1 MAIFKFV
8 IFVLVSLRY
17 GALAGYSNNMSIH
30 DGTFD
35 SIACASPANNI
46 NELSYNA
53 TIQNSTDIRFCQSE
67 LTITQSWIVKGV
79 SHVRISGS
87 VVLNCINAGLLFES
101 VTNLTISKVQLVNCG
116 FLFTEDKT
124 STYAS
129 IFLID
134 ILNLNISE
142 VITLN
147 SIGVGLFMRNVQGKA
162 EISNSH
168 FQHNITRYPDSDSL
182 TTGPGVHLELAYG
195 NNASTLTATD
205 VNFVACHFK
214 NTNRTQGRLY
224 KQSGTLIATN
234 QGGGLRVVLEQN
246 TARNTINISHC
257 TFTNLSAPYIGGVD
271 ILIRNNATA
280 NAIVISNCTF
290 VNNTCRRCGGGG
302 VRVQLDSNLHH
313 EQPAGNHITINN
325 SLFVQNLA
333 RYGGGVFLNTSNSYA
348 LTNNNSVTF
357 SGCNWTKNGGRYGS
371 AVYAIASAKESR
383 SQLKTTFK
391 NCNFIKNFI
400 RKFHINSTQIYGQGT
415 VCFKYFS
422 ATFEGETSFFRN
434 VGTPLHLS
442 SATVVYGTNSQNEFF
457 RNIGINGGAITLLD
471 SSTMYAKGGSVLNFT
486 ENMSYFKGGAI
497 YFATIDSQDTLIE
510 EKCFIQFLHGNDD
523 SSSSMPRYIFKN
535 NAAGIQFNQQDSLGK
550 SVYASTLVPC
560 NKQCGHYKVYSNYTA
575 GISTSFDCVGVFV
588 YENEHRKYEV
598 ATSAWIIEFLET
610 APNVTLVIPGKET
623 CLPIKTID
631 EFNQTLFTVY
641 KATLWNNTSTNTTA
655 VVSSPYRYTH
665 RTRTVLEGTP
675 SDTILDL
682 SLTTEHDREI
692 KVTVKVKIVPCPPG
706 YVLYNRKCKC
716 SAELRRKQRYQ
727 GISGCNETT
736 FQAVLRNGYWIG
748 YKNKSDHES
757 LISSIC
763 PFIFCWNSKEQ
774 SEYLLPMS
782 FNATELDYLV
792 CGESRTGTLCG
803 KCRENRSAYYH
814 STSYKCGSNELC
826 SFGWLFYSLSEL
838 LPVTLM
844 FLAIIAFDVQLTAGS
859 INGLILYYQLS
870 NSMSIKADGFIYFSK
885 DKYNLFKVHTF
896 VSNVFELKNFFST
909 QKLSFCL
916 WKGAT
921 TLDIIAF
928 KYVTVIYSLLLVIV
942 TISIMKT
949 CGHRLSCKKLR
960 MVPKNKKRL
969 ITNSVIHGLSG
980 FFVLCYSQCAT
991 VSLMLLRP
999 VMYLDPH
1006 NTTSNSRYVLYN
1018 GSMPYFGA
1026 QHIRYA
1032 IPALLFILTL
1042 VVLPPLVFLTYPL
1055 CYRVFRLLNIEET
1068 KISKLLCK
1076 LVPLEK
1082 FKPFFDSFQGSFKDK
1097 HRYTSGL
1104 YFLYRSVWVSLAVFT
1119 THNSDLFYILLEVQL
1134 LVMIFIHSYCQPYK
1148 KTKHNRQDLFI
1159 FVNLAIINALTIFN
1173 FKRSILDTDKKS
1185 VHIASW
1191 IQIIMLHSPTIYV
1204 AIKISYFL
1212 FTVLRAH
1219 RSKGRPP
1226 SPDIEMLTER
1236 ENIDDGEGFQN
1247 SYVGMN
1253 TGSSSDKL

>member
-1 MAIFKFV
+1 MNV
-8 IFVLVSLRY
+8 ISTTILLLVNLHC
-17 GALAGYSNNMSIH
+17 GALADYSHNMSIH
-30 DGTFD
+30 NGTFD
-35 SIACASPANNI
+35 STACASQAFSI
-46 NELSYNA
+46 NELSYNV
-53 TIQNSTDIRFCQSE
+53 TIQNSTDIKFCQSE

-79 SHVRISGS
+79 SHVGISGS
-87 VVLNCINAGLLFES
+87 VVLNCIDAGLLFES

-134 ILNLNISE
+134 ILNLNIRE

-147 SIGVGLFMRNVQGKA
+147 SIGVGLFMRNVRGKA

-168 FQHNITRYPDSDSL
+168 FNHTITRCPPPVPPTKRL
-182 TTGPGVHLELAYG
+182 GVHLELG
-195 NNASTLTATD
+195 NTATIITSSI
-205 VNFVACHFK
+205 NFVACHFQ
-214 NTNRTQGRLY
+214 NTKRTQS
-224 KQSGTLIATN
+224 KEHNQSGRPIVAN
-234 QGGGLRVVLEQN
+234 QGGGLRVVLGQS
-246 TARNTINISHC
+246 TAGNIINISHC
-257 TFTNLSAPYIGGVD
+257 TFTNLSVPTIGGVD
-271 ILIRNNATA
+271 ISIRSNATA
-280 NAIVISNCTF
+280 NKIIITDCTF
-290 VNNTCRRCGGGG
+290 ENNTCRGCGGGG
-302 VRVQLDSNLHH
+302 VRVHLDGDLHH
-313 EQPAGNHITINN
+313 QQPVGNHITINN

-333 RYGGGVFLNTSNSYA
+333 RYGGGVFLNTSNTYA

-391 NCNFIKNFI
+391 NCNFEENFI
-400 RKFHINSTQIYGQGT
+400 REFHINSIEIYGQGT

-422 ATFEGETSFFRN
+422 ANFEGKTSFIRN
-434 VGTPLHLS
+434 IGTPLHLS
-442 SATVVYGTNSQNEFF
+442 SASVEYGTNSQNEFF
-457 RNIGINGGAITLLD
+457 RNMGINGGAITLLD
-471 SSTMYAKGGSVLNFT
+471 SSIMHAKSGSVLNFT
-486 ENMSYFKGGAI
+486 ENESYFKGGAI
-497 YFATIDSQDTLIE
+497 YFATIDSQDFLIDY
-510 EKCFIQFLHGNDD
+510 KCFIQFPHN
-523 SSSSMPRYIFKN
+523 SSNEIMPRYIFLDN
-535 NAAGIQFNQQDSLGK
+535 TAGSQFNKNDSLGK
-550 SVYASTLVPC
+550 SVYATTLIPC

-598 ATSAWIIEFLET
+598 ATSAWIIELLET

-631 EFNQTLFTVY
+631 EFNETLPAVY
-641 KATLWNNTSTNTTA
+641 KATLWENMTTNTTA
-655 VVSSPYRYTH
+655 LVSPPYRYTH
-665 RTRTVLEGTP
+665 QTTTVLEGTP
-675 SDTILDL
+675 SDTILGL
-682 SLTTEHDREI
+682 SLTTEHGREI

-716 SAELRRKQRYQ
+716 SAELRRKQHYQ

-763 PFIFCWNSKEQ
+763 PFIFCKNSTEQ
-774 SEYLLPMS
+774 SEYLLPAS
-782 FNATELDYLV
+782 FNAIELDYLV

-838 LPVTLM
+838 LPVTLI
-844 FLAIIAFDVQLTAGS
+844 FLAIIAFDIQLTAGS

-870 NSMSIKADGFIYFSK
+870 NSMSITADGFIRFPK
-885 DKYNLFKVHTF
+885 DINKLYKAHTF
-896 VSNVFELKNFFST
+896 VLNVFELKTFYSAE
-909 QKLSFCL
+909 KLSFCL

-921 TLDIIAF
+921 TLDVIAF

-942 TISIMKT
+942 TIFIMKT
-949 CGHRLSCKKLR
+949 CGHRFSCKKLR

-999 VMYLDPH
+999 VTYLDPH
-1006 NTTSNSRYVLYN
+1006 NVTSNSRYVLYN

-1055 CYRVFRLLNIEET
+1055 CYRVFRLLKIEET

-1134 LVMIFIHSYCQPYK
+1134 LVMISIHSYCQPYK
-1148 KTKHNRQDLFI
+1148 ED
-1159 FVNLAIINALTIFN
+1159 
-1173 FKRSILDTDKKS
+1173 
-1185 VHIASW
+1185 
-1191 IQIIMLHSPTIYV
+1191 
-1204 AIKISYFL
+1204 
-1212 FTVLRAH
+1212 
-1219 RSKGRPP
+1219 
-1226 SPDIEMLTER
+1226 
-1236 ENIDDGEGFQN
+1236 
-1247 SYVGMN
+1247 
-1253 TGSSSDKL
+1253 